1 MSRRY
6 DLAIFSGTRR
16 LVLPT
21 NRATGVTCS
30 TGPRGFQD
38 FTAFIPMGDVQ
49 ADQLTQTPLLRVQL
63 SYGGVLWEGRVE
75 DLALRNGGVEI
86 GALGDARVL
95 DDVLYTA
102 MWSESRTQQWRPLT
116 SLDRAGRLPERWVID
131 TNNRLFIGLKQGQTY
146 STSVVGTLGYQS
158 PDDSTRD
165 LASFDADLSH
175 NLPSSTWKL
184 RLQRLTG
191 GYGGTLTT
199 VQEISGTGALVST
212 TISQTWSAATD
223 ALLLDLVYSS
233 GSSAYAG
240 EDGASYVQLTNI
252 RIKSTTAAAVTGL
265 AIVQH
270 IRDAVNTVNPAAL
283 SASNRLM
290 VETNL
295 DLQNAVW
302 QDARPS
308 TILDELAALGDAS
321 GNKYEWGVSEG
332 RELYFRPI
340 GSAARQWAI
349 DASDLEVEQGLDTL
363 YNATYATYEDPNG
376 RTLRTATST
385 DATSVSRY
393 GITRQAQAEA
403 DTASAAVAATIA
415 ATATAATATPTPRSK
430 VRVRRFSTLVGAP
443 ALPEEAR
450 AGDTVTIRNLPPTA
464 SILIDRIRTFT
475 IAQTSFNLDT
485 GEVEIVPESTTPD
498 LEFQIAFVLKA
509 ARS

>member
-116 SLDRAGRLPERWVID
+116 TLDRAARLPERWAID

-146 STSVVGTLGYQS
+146 GTAVVGAIGYQV
-158 PDDSTRD
+158 PDDALRD
-165 LASFDADLSH
+165 IASFGADVEH
-175 NLPSSTWKL
+175 NLPSATWKI
-184 RLQRLTG
+184 RLQRLSG
-191 GYGGTLTT
+191 GYSGTLTT
-199 VQEISGTGALVST
+199 VQEISGTGALATT
-212 TISQTWSAATD
+212 TISRTWVAACD
-223 ALLLDLVYSS
+223 ALILDLVYSS
-233 GSSAYAG
+233 GTTTYAG
-240 EDGASYVQLTNI
+240 EDGASYVRLTNI
-252 RIKSTTAAAVTGL
+252 RTKSTTAAAVTGL

-332 RELYFRPI
+332 RELYFRPV

-349 DASDLEVEQGLDTL
+349 DAADLEVEQGLDSL
-363 YNATYATYEDPNG
+363 YNATYATYEDANG
-376 RTLRTATST
+376 RTLRTAANT
-385 DATSVSRY
+385 DTASVRRY
-393 GITRQAQAEA
+393 GLTRQNTIEA
-403 DTASAAVAATIA
+403 KTASAATAATIA
-415 ATATAATATPTPRSK
+415 ATATTATSTPIPKAK
-430 VRVRRFSTLVGAP
+430 VQVRRFSTITGAI
-443 ALPEEAR
+443 ARPEEAR
-450 AGDTVTIRNLPPTA
+450 AGDTVTIRNLPPSA
-464 SILIDRIRTFT
+464 SVLLDRIRTFT
-475 IAQTSFNLDT
+475 IAQTRFDLDT
-485 GEVEIVPESTTPD
+485 GAVEIIPESPTPD